1 MSTFVE
7 NNQDEDNNKTCM
19 NTFNQTLSF
28 DKPGDVNEFSSAAV
42 RDTEHASDQE
52 DVTSIKKLGDSSET
66 SGISSKLPE
75 DTEDTKLTTVENTNE
90 DESKPEV
97 ELQSQKYAEGIELS
111 ATELKK
117 TENDMSEFDTHSIDK
132 IMFECSS
139 AAQQIKDTI
148 CQVLKSRDEQP
159 NQEGHYSK
167 LEENIKVKISDLE
180 QVIKRNSSD
189 CDKTSTSSNSTR
201 LSEVPPPCNI
211 SDSSDPVNKDQKTE
225 KIEKKSVQSKSE
237 NKKEKNISKNESF
250 KQILTADSL
259 ATNTTSST
267 SIPISGEKDIYI
279 CSREDS
285 PSSLSDPSDDAQGQ
299 EKTQKQPTKTT
310 SKTQKGES
318 TIKRKGE
325 KTVEHILKSLTSFSS
340 TEEKLMALCKKQIEV
355 LEDQRTLEV
364 KLKQTERHVLQVTKE
379 KEQLQAEHNRT
390 VLAKSR
396 LESLCRELQ
405 RQNKAVKEDSLSR
418 IREEEEKRKEVA
430 GKFQATLN
438 DITNLMQDNQQRYS
452 KQREENG
459 ELAQKLKSLVDHYEM
474 WEKHM
479 EKVVRQKELES
490 QLAKAKL
497 AKASIELKQER
508 ESYLNEKQQLLESVS
523 ELQKRCAELSSNE
536 LKLRSELVLYT
547 NKYEEFQTM
556 LAKSNKVF
564 TSFKTD
570 MDKMSKKVKNLEKE
584 TSQWKLKWENSNRAL
599 IDMASEKQKQD
610 QQLIVAHQRILT
622 LEKLCR
628 ALQTERNQLQSQ
640 LKNQTSDSPQLEKNN
655 EHHECCV
662 SCTPEKENPAISTQE
677 VNLE

>member
-1 MSTFVE
+1 MSTFKE
-7 NNQDEDNNKTCM
+7 NNQDEDNNKTCT
-19 NTFNQTLSF
+19 NTSNQTLSF
-28 DKPGDVNEFSSAAV
+28 DKPEDVNEFTSAAFG
-42 RDTEHASDQE
+42 DLEHASNLK
-52 DVTSIKKLGDSSET
+52 DVTSIQSLRDSSET
-66 SGISSKLPE
+66 SGISSGLPE
-75 DTEDTKLTTVENTNE
+75 DTESAELTAVENTNE

-97 ELQSQKYAEGIELS
+97 EFQSQKYAEGTELS
-111 ATELKK
+111 DTELQK
-117 TENDMSEFDTHSIDK
+117 TENMPDFDTHSIDK

-139 AAQQIKDTI
+139 AAQQIKNTI

-167 LEENIKVKISDLE
+167 LEENIKIKISDLE
-180 QVIKRNSSD
+180 QVIKRNSD
-189 CDKTSTSSNSTR
+189 CDKTSTCNNTR
-201 LSEVPPPCNI
+201 LSEVPPTLNT
-211 SDSSDPVNKDQKTE
+211 SDSSDQTNNDQKTE
-225 KIEKKSVQSKSE
+225 KIEKKSVLSKSE

-250 KQILTADSL
+250 KQIIVDDSL
-259 ATNTTSST
+259 TTNTTCST
-267 SIPISGEKDIYI
+267 SIPSSTERDMYI
-279 CSREDS
+279 CSREGS
-285 PSSLSDPSDDAQGQ
+285 PSSLSDPSDDSQGQ
-299 EKTQKQPTKTT
+299 EKTQKQSTKTV

-340 TEEKLMALCKKQIEV
+340 AEEKLMALCKKQIEV
-355 LEDQRTLEV
+355 LEDQRTLEA
-364 KLKQTERHVLQVTKE
+364 KLKQTERHVLQVIKE

-508 ESYLNEKQQLLESVS
+508 ESYLNEKKQLLESVS

-584 TSQWKLKWENSNRAL
+584 TSQWKMKWENSNRAL

-655 EHHECCV
+655 EHPQCCV
-662 SCTPEKENPAISTQE
+662 SSSPEKENPAISTQE
-677 VNLE
+677 VNLEQ